1 MHNLKGKQSTSGPF
15 WIGKNWSP
23 NEWPAEIILIGFY
36 KGVWKKKPF
45 KLLENNRKLPNV
57 YRVFWMV

>member
-36 KGVWKKKPF
+36 KGVWKKKT
-45 KLLENNRKLPNV
+45 LQTL
-57 YRVFWMV
+57 